1 VKPASLG
8 LAFVLEL
15 AALAAL
21 AYWGWGVAWGLAIA
35 APAAWIVLWAVFGS
49 PRARVKLSPSRH
61 LAFEVVMFGSAAV
74 ALWAAGQPVWA
85 IVFAAVWA
93 VNRSLI
99 AARGG

>member
-1 VKPASLG
+1 MRPASLG

-21 AYWGWGVAWGLAIA
+21 AYWGWGVTWALAIA
-35 APAAWIVLWAVFGS
+35 APVAWIALWAVFGS
-49 PRARVKLSPSRH
+49 PKARVKLSPSLH

-85 IVFAAVWA
+85 VGFAAVLA
-93 VNRSLI
+93 VNRTLT
-99 AARGG
+99 AARYD